1 MDQRERTSL
10 LTRESFPTQSPC
22 PSPTLM
28 HCPATP
34 YSTEPHGVSLVSL
47 SHRAYRPTPN
57 WAQPSMEDLGSVAR
71 KSQMDSV
78 TRVPGVTRVP
88 STMIVTAPIN
98 ITNMPTQETNQRPIF
113 QNTP

>member
-1 MDQRERTSL
+1 MDMRERTSL
-10 LTRESFPTQSPC
+10 LPRETFPTESPC
-22 PSPTLM
+22 PSPMLM
-28 HCPATP
+28 HSPATP
-34 YSTEPHGVSLVSL
+34 CTEEPHGVSLVSL

-57 WAQPSMEDLGSVAR
+57 WAQASMEELGSVAR

-98 ITNMPTQETNQRPIF
+98 ITNMPTQETTQRPIF
-113 QNTP
+113 QNKF